1 MLYLIIINCIT
12 FVVYGIDKIFAIFH
26 KLRIMENFLF
36 MLSLIGGALGALLGM
51 AIFRHKIRKVKFYF
65 VNFISFFI
73 WMFIIYKMR

>member
-26 KLRIMENFLF
+26 KFRIMEKFLF
-36 MLSLIGGALGALLGM
+36 ILSLIGGALGALLGM